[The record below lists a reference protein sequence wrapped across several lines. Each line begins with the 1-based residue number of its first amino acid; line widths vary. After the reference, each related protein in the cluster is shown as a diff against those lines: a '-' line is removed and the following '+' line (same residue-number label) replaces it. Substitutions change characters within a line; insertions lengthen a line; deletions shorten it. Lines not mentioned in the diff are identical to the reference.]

1 MTLNFTVPNLACSAC
16 VEAVTKA
23 VKAVD
28 EGAEVA
34 ADPKTKEVSV
44 ATSASESAI
53 KEAIVAAGY
62 TVA

>member
-1 MTLNFTVPNLACSAC
+1 

-28 EGAEVA
+28 DGAEVA

-44 ATSASESAI
+44 TTSASESAI
-53 KEAIVAAGY
+53 KDAIVAAGY